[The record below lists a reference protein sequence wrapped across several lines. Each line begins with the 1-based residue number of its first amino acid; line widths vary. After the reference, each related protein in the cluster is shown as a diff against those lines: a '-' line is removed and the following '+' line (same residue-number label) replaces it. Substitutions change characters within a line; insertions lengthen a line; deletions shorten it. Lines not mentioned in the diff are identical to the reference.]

1 MVCNQCCRLLQT
13 NVLIQIQTKSEA
25 VAAAWQLMEA
35 QKADLASQQ
44 NKVAQ
49 QSSQLDQQTRQV
61 FKHCC
66 FITKA
71 NSHVHSFA
79 ESSRAAAGA
88 AVALL
93 LDTTCI

>member
-1 MVCNQCCRLLQT
+1 MWFVISFMLHT

-61 FKHCC
+61 FKHL
-66 FITKA
+66 
-71 NSHVHSFA
+71 SFRNKGKCA
-79 ESSRAAAGA
+79 CTI
-88 AVALL
+88 LL
-93 LDTTCI
+93 TASEQQQEQQ

>member
-1 MVCNQCCRLLQT
+1 MICNQCRRPLQT

-44 NKVAQ
+44 NKVVQ
-49 QSSQLDQQTRQV
+49 QSIQLDQQTRQV
-61 FKHCC
+61 FKHCR
-66 FITKA
+66 FITTSNA
-71 NSHVHSFA
+71 YVLLL
-79 ESSRAAAGA
+79 RPGA

-93 LDTTCI
+93 LATTCI